1 MRVGA
6 VGQLFPSKN
15 PSVHFVSVPSK
26 SNAATGV
33 LCNNAA
39 KLVHSPSEVAMNG
52 RKARGHLRMS
62 RSLETNGSRSQ
73 VVVKPHATIW
83 LEGS

>member
-15 PSVHFVSVPSK
+15 QSVHFVSVHSK

-52 RKARGHLRMS
+52 REGKGGHLRMS
-62 RSLETNGSRSQ
+62 RSLHYAKVAMGSW
-73 VVVKPHATIW
+73 K
-83 LEGS
+83 